1 MGYNG
6 KLSTQGINIL
16 KNISLSNPLIEF
28 TEIQRKYNQEA
39 KKYGLNQIKSSSTV
53 ANYLVRIGVYEKSS
67 RRSKEEFEGIRRIKA
82 SGELQKEISSK
93 LKVTTRSVFSALS
106 YVTNSPT
113 ARLIRSYALNHGAEL
128 YELKKLENPYAE
140 VINL

>member
-1 MGYNG
+1 MSYQG
-6 KLSTQGINIL
+6 KLSRQGINFL
-16 KNISLSNPLIEF
+16 KNMYLSNPLIEF

-39 KKYGLNQIKSSSTV
+39 KRYGLNQIKSTNTV
-53 ANYLVRIGVYEKSS
+53 INYLVKIGVYEKSS
-67 RRSKEEFEGIRRIKA
+67 RKSKEEFEGIRRIKA
-82 SGELQKEISSK
+82 SGELQEKIAAK
-93 LKVTTRSVFSALS
+93 LKVTTRCVRSALA
-106 YVTNSPT
+106 YDTNSPT

>member
-16 KNISLSNPLIEF
+16 KNIYLSNPLIEF

-93 LKVTTRSVFSALS
+93 LKVTTRSVFFSS
-106 YVTNSPT
+106 V
-113 ARLIRSYALNHGAEL
+113 IRYQQPYSKTYPFVCPGSRSGTLRAE
-128 YELKKLENPYAE
+128 KIGKP
-140 VINL
+140 V

>member
-16 KNISLSNPLIEF
+16 KNIYLSNPLIEF

-39 KKYGLNQIKSSSTV
+39 KRYGLNQIESSSTV
-53 ANYLVRIGVYEKSS
+53 INYLVRIGVYEKSS

-140 VINL
+140 VIQL

>member
-16 KNISLSNPLIEF
+16 KNIYLSNPLIEF

-113 ARLIRSYALNHGAEL
+113 ARLIRSYALAHGAEL
-128 YELKKLENPYAE
+128 YELKKVENPYEE
-140 VINL
+140 VIQL